1 MRKSQTDKKRFVP
14 LILCSVLVLQQSLM
28 NQAAASTITDG
39 NGVPINTHPGT
50 GHYEIRPDAWNGK
63 VGFKEFQQLNLSEGD
78 VMNFIFQWY
87 NQEYGGDPAHNRG
100 DIDTFVNFINS
111 RAEIKG
117 VVNALTQLGGEIKDN
132 GNLVFVSPNGVVV
145 GSSGVLNVGSLQ
157 VFTPTQESFNALKSG
172 IPVADR
178 DPSTGMSLSQ
188 EITKTWDPT
197 SVALGNGTITVDGR
211 VLARQDI
218 ELNGGTVNVN
228 NGGLL
233 IAGVGN
239 NREVFTDKAAADT
252 LFQSLVNTDNM
263 DTANE
268 FANNNGKIIITSNI
282 GTKIENGAELK
293 NFGANS
299 TTSITNSGAN
309 GIEVSGKI
317 SNPNGTLSLTNK
329 NGQLNITSTGDLKN
343 KGEMVITGQDADSG
357 IIING
362 TLTNDGNLT
371 IQEKT
376 ASGTSGVSIGGTVTN
391 DTGVLS
397 VKNSLSGSLNVT
409 SSGRVT
415 SNGTNL
421 SMINEGP
428 SGFIIDGE
436 VLNNAG
442 DADLINQKNGDVSNR
457 NNRFDITG
465 SVISNGTSLD
475 IINETG
481 EAGLNISGNVLNNT
495 GIAKIQNLAG
505 GLNVTE
511 TGDVTSNGSS
521 LIMDNK
527 GDGGFIIDGTVTNNS
542 GEGTF
547 NNDNNKFDINGTVT
561 SNGDTLNLTNGGIN
575 GLNIAGLVDNNTGY
589 VNILNNKGALD
600 VKAGGQVISD
610 GEKLSMTNNGEK
622 GFIIDGNV
630 TNNNGIA
637 SLTNTEDGFDI
648 GGSVTGA
655 GTELDITNK
664 GLNGLNISG
673 IVENKLGKG
682 NITNTKGGLNVMTGG
697 KVTSDGTSLTM
708 LNDGTDG
715 FIIDGE
721 VLSNSGTLTLTNN
734 QKALNI
740 NASGSVTSNG
750 DSLDITNNGD
760 EGLNI
765 AGLVNNTNGAANI
778 NNTQG
783 GINVIAGGSVTNSGT
798 GLTITNSGNSG
809 TNIDGSVKSTSGAT
823 LVNNTAGGI
832 QIGETGLVENNGDSL
847 EMNNLGDNGFS
858 IDGNINNTNGTAKLN
873 NEKGKL
879 LLSYKGKINSQ
890 GTELNVNNSGTGGMH
905 IEGVVTHNN
914 TAGKVNFTNSN
925 SNMVIGHD
933 RTANNITSNADVD
946 IDVTNG
952 NLLNYGVAKTLIETT
967 DLANLNIDVT
977 NGSIGTD
984 LDLCDGGVCTG
995 VGPNERDLTK
1005 SINTSIDGRI
1015 TADSTGNG
1023 ALINMASLDKNMNVN
1038 RIHSDGKVIL
1048 LADDSTNK
1056 GATAYDILNKSDDN
1070 AATPNIKGTGI
1081 SAIASGKIGENGNKI
1096 TFIQTNTK
1104 VDIANE
1110 NDNADAP
1117 HELYEQPQIESDGG
1131 VEFLAIG
1138 DINIKGNDNADGT
1151 KNDTNVCTIASR
1163 TGTVNAEFSGNTY
1176 IRDITAQNEV
1186 NIVNRGPE
1194 IYIENLG
1201 GAPSR
1206 YVETGDYY
1214 GMYDGIVPE
1223 KANIKALDLG
1233 TPDNPKTFDSD
1244 KNNWPNSTI
1253 VIKNGTINGKGSTSH
1268 PGLDQDVTV
1277 TADNAYVGGYY
1288 FNMGKHRNGG
1298 LSEVTK
1304 DDHTNILVN
1313 AGDPDTPVS
1322 IRGKAVRATDVS
1334 EIGQDIGLRDYYYWD
1349 KDGDGT
1355 PDDGDL
1361 DGSGQKDDPTF
1372 DTDKEKGDDL
1382 VVPEPPAGD
1391 DDDDDGPVDPPP
1403 GDDDDDGPVGDD
1415 DDDDDDDG
1423 PVGDDDDDDDDDGP
1437 VGDDD
1442 DDDDGPIDP
1451 PIDMD
1456 EAKRTWKKEIS
1467 DNISVIDKR
1476 QYMRFDIEGNPNPV
1490 VFESDPTV
1498 NGILNIS
1505 RGGVQLTHNN
1515 TLKVG
1520 DIVPVHIK
1528 YGDVDINTEVKIVS
1542 ATDVTAG
1549 GEFIDLDL
1557 ATANQLLYLSLLMDE
1572 TKPQDQY
1579 YANTNSDSLSTTGV
1593 DD

>member
-39 NGVPINTHPGT
+39 NGVPINKHPG
-50 GHYEIRPDAWNGK
+50 GNYEIRPDAWNGK

-132 GNLVFVSPNGVVV
+132 GNLVFISPNGVVV

-172 IPVADR
+172 IPVAER

-188 EITKTWDPT
+188 EVTKTWDPS
-197 SVALGNGTITVDGR
+197 SVALGNGSITIDGR
-211 VLARQDI
+211 VLARKDI

-239 NREVFTDKAAADT
+239 NTEVFKDKTAADT

-282 GTKIENGAELK
+282 GTKIASGAELK

-309 GIEVSGKI
+309 GIDVSGKI

-329 NGQLNITSTGDLKN
+329 NGQLNITSTGELKN
-343 KGEMVITGQDADSG
+343 KGEMIITGQDANSG
-357 IIING
+357 IKVDG

-371 IQEKT
+371 IEEKT
-376 ASGTSGVSIGGTVTN
+376 ASGTSGVSIGGNVTN
-391 DTGVLS
+391 DTGTLK

-409 SSGRVT
+409 STGRVT

-428 SGFIIDGE
+428 NGFIIDGE
-436 VLNNAG
+436 VINNAG
-442 DADLINQKNGDVSNR
+442 DADLINQKNGDISNR
-457 NNRFDITG
+457 NNRFDINGKVT
-465 SVISNGTSLD
+465 SNGTSLD

-481 EAGLNISGNVLNNT
+481 EAGLNISGEVLNNT

-542 GEGTF
+542 GEGTL
-547 NNDNNKFDINGTVT
+547 NNDNNTFDINGTVT

-630 TNNNGIA
+630 TNNKGIA
-637 SLTNTEDGFDI
+637 NLINNEAGFDI
-648 GGSVTGA
+648 GGTVTGA
-655 GTELDITNK
+655 GTELNITNK

-673 IVENKLGKG
+673 LVENKLGTG
-682 NITNTKGGLNVMTGG
+682 TITNTKGGLNVLTGG

-708 LNDGTDG
+708 LNDGTEG
-715 FIIDGE
+715 FNIDGE
-721 VLSNSGTLTLTNN
+721 VVNNAGALTLTNN
-734 QKALNI
+734 QKSLNI
-740 NASGSVTSNG
+740 NAGGSVTSNG
-750 DSLDITNNGD
+750 DSLDITNNGT

-765 AGLVNNTNGAANI
+765 AGLVNNVNGSANI

-809 TNIDGSVKSTSGAT
+809 INIDGSVKSTSGAT
-823 LVNNTAGGI
+823 LVNNNAGGI
-832 QIGETGLVENNGDSL
+832 QIGETGLVENSGDSL
-847 EMNNLGDNGFS
+847 EMNNRGDNGFS
-858 IDGNINNTNGTAKLN
+858 IDGTINNTNGTAKLN

-890 GTELNVNNSGTGGMH
+890 GTELNVNNSGTDGMH

-925 SNMVIGHD
+925 SNMVLGHD
-933 RTANNITSNADVD
+933 RTADNITSDADVN
-946 IDVTNG
+946 IKVTDG
-952 NLLNYGVAKTLIETT
+952 NLLNYGVAKTLIKTT
-967 DLANLNIDVT
+967 DSADLNIDVT

-984 LDLCDGGVCTG
+984 LGLCDGGVCTG
-995 VGPNERDLTK
+995 IGPNERDLTK

-1023 ALINMASLDKNMNVN
+1023 ALINMASLDKNMNIN
-1038 RIHSDGKVIL
+1038 HIHSDGNVIL
-1048 LADDSTNK
+1048 LADDSQNK
-1056 GATAYDILNKSDDN
+1056 GETAYDIVNSSDDN

-1081 SAIASGKIGENGNKI
+1081 SVIASGKIGEKGNEI
-1096 TFIQTNTK
+1096 TFIQTDAK

-1110 NDNADAP
+1110 NDDAKDP
-1117 HELYEQPQIESDGG
+1117 HDLYDEPKVESKGG

-1151 KNDTNVCTIASR
+1151 KNDTNVCTISSR
-1163 TGTVNAEFSGNTY
+1163 NGTVNAEFSGNTY

-1186 NIVNRGPE
+1186 NVVNRGTE

-1206 YVETGDYY
+1206 YAETGDYY

-1223 KANIKALDLG
+1223 RATIKALDLG
-1233 TPDNPKTFDSD
+1233 TVENPNTV
-1244 KNNWPNSTI
+1244 PNSTI

-1304 DDHTNILVN
+1304 DDHTNTLVN

-1322 IRGKAVRATDVS
+1322 IRGKAVRPDDVS
-1334 EIGQDIGLRDYYYWD
+1334 EIGRNPVERIYYYAD
-1349 KDGDGT
+1349 LDGDGEPEDPY
-1355 PDDGDL
+1355 PDGES
-1361 DGSGQKDDPTF
+1361 GSGQKDDPTF
-1372 DTDKEKGDDL
+1372 DPDKEQGDDL

-1391 DDDDDGPVDPPP
+1391 DDDDGPVDPPPGDDDDDGPVDPPP

-1415 DDDDDDDG
+1415 DDDG
-1423 PVGDDDDDDDDDGP
+1423 PVGDDDDDDVTMDD
-1437 VGDDD
+1437 
-1442 DDDDGPIDP
+1442 
-1451 PIDMD
+1451 
-1456 EAKRTWKKEIS
+1456 AKRTWKKEINDS
-1467 DNISVIDKR
+1467 ISVIDKR

-1528 YGDVDINTEVKIVS
+1528 YGDIDINTEVKIVS

-1549 GEFIDLDL
+1549 GEFVDLDL